1 MSEANSA
8 SLLEVR
14 ELTKRFG
21 GVLAIDDIS
30 FDVRSGETLAIVG
43 PNGSGK
49 TTTFNAIAGTVAADS
64 GRVLL
69 AGRDVTRLPAERRAE
84 LGIARTFQSG
94 RAFGNATVL
103 ENVLAAHRPRTRLW
117 RPLAL
122 VVEALLAVVR
132 PPSVRRAWDD
142 ERAASE
148 RGLAAFGA
156 DLILRESERAYG
168 LSYADRRRLEIARGL
183 ARDPRVLLLDEPAA
197 GMNARETDDLARQI
211 ATLRARGLTIVVIE
225 HKLDFIA
232 QIADRVIVLDGGRV
246 IFEGT
251 PAAAR
256 RDAAVIAAYVGTEA
270 ATARPPARA
279 TPTDAAPLLAL
290 RDIDVSY
297 GPINALRDVSLEI
310 ARGEIVCLLGA
321 NAAGKSTTM
330 RTILGLVRPDR
341 GSIAIDGRDCTQM
354 TPRERIRAGLG
365 SVPEGRHVFPA
376 MSVEENLLLGA
387 YARGRER
394 SISGDLERTYDI
406 FPRLRERRL
415 QRAGTLSGGE
425 QQMLA
430 TGRALMGRPRL
441 LCLDEPTM
449 GLSPALADRVFE
461 LLRELN
467 ADGTTIFLVEQNA
480 AAALAIAHRG
490 YVLRAGEIV
499 LAGPSETLLADEALR
514 DAYLGEAER

>member
-1 MSEANSA
+1 MSEANPA

-69 AGRDVTRLPAERRAE
+69 ADRDVTRLPAERRAE

-122 VVEALLAVVR
+122 VVEVLLAVVR

-279 TPTDAAPLLAL
+279 TLTDAAPLLAL

-394 SISGDLERTYDI
+394 SISGDLERTYDL